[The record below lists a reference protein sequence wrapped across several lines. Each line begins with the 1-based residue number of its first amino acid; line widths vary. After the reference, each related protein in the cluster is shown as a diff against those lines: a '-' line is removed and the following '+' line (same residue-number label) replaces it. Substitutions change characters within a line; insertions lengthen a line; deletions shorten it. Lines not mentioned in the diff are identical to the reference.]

1 MPMLVLSIGKDIV
14 TPMALSQGCWHVPV
28 DWATWRKEWKLEAH
42 PTQSSKVS
50 ILKNIVKLK

>member
-1 MPMLVLSIGKDIV
+1 MLVLSIGKDIV

-28 DWATWRKEWKLEAH
+28 DWATWRKEWKSEAH